1 MLGSFVARRTRSA
14 WLLVGS
20 LTVTVLVTS
29 ALVSALVSFY
39 ATALPATVSAELAR
53 SGTMSMAISGNA
65 GAQPAAQAARVAARL
80 AAAFGRLPFRIDEAT
95 WSDDLAVPV
104 PARAGQVPVVV
115 AAAVGGLAASADL
128 TAGRW
133 PGAPRPGAPIPAA
146 LPASAARDL
155 GVRLGSVLSLRDLSA
170 GTHVSLVVTGL
181 FRPRQPASPYWRI
194 GLIGPSGVAIGGGFA
209 SYGPAVVS
217 PTVLAGNGAG
227 VARLKASQQSFVV
240 LPRVAS
246 IRPADLRS
254 LARRL
259 SAAVTAIDSQGQLT
273 ARTAMPQTLT
283 NVAAGLA
290 AARSLVVISGLQL
303 LLLACAALALASRLL
318 ASYREEQG
326 ALLAARGAARWQ
338 LIAPSLAEATV
349 AVLASAAAGTIAG
362 SWLSA
367 ALVARLTGQPVRAL
381 APGATVWLGAALL
394 SVLCI
399 GIVVWPSARLPRP
412 GEVRIR
418 RGRSAPVAAAVAAG
432 GDVALIVLAVLAVQE
447 LRSYAV
453 TVQVASGSGLD
464 PVIAIAPVL
473 ALAGLAIVPLRLL
486 PLAAK
491 GLERL
496 TVRSRRLASA
506 MASWEI
512 SRRPVRQS
520 GPALLVILAVGAS
533 TLALAQYQS
542 WWQSVHDQ
550 AAFAVGAPVQ
560 VEPPQPEP
568 LGGVARIARLPGV
581 TAAMPV
587 SRAPAG
593 PGQLLVLDAGLAA
606 RTVTLRP
613 DLSSRPLG
621 RLFAAITARSRPGI
635 ILPGRPARLELT
647 ASVTGPAGLGPVSAT
662 LTVQDADGV
671 GYALQTSDMPADGRP
686 HALVARLGAAGA
698 AYPLRLIGMSVN
710 YQVPSYPRPVTAG
723 PAGQPAV
730 LRLDGISVSPVAA
743 GPFARPFAAGRVL
756 AAWRSRA
763 ADPGLAAQLTMLGGA
778 ADGAVRPAIASAGPA
793 GGTEQIRFDPGRGP
807 LIPGSRATQPGLA
820 ELDVDIPAATRPVPV
835 IATGAFAAA
844 NGLRLGTVLPLTV
857 AGASISGQVVAT
869 VSAFPGNGVLV
880 ADQAAVQDA
889 LASQGDGGTLP
900 VTAWWLATATGAA
913 PPGLPAGSVVTA
925 ATTLAQRLEH
935 DPLSAAPV
943 QAAVAVA
950 AAAALLAALG
960 FCVSVAASARERRPQ
975 RALLGALGVPAGPQA
990 GLFCLEEALISVPAA
1005 VVGLA
1010 IGVGLARL
1018 VVPAL
1023 TLTATGGLPVPPVL
1037 VAIPLGWV
1045 AVIAAGLPA
1054 IPVLAAAV
1062 SALRQPDAAA
1072 ELRAAE
1078 AAV

>member
-1 MLGSFVARRTRSA
+1 MLGSFAVRRTRSA

-65 GAQPAAQAARVAARL
+65 GARPAAQAARVAARL

-115 AAAVGGLAASADL
+115 AAAVGGLTASADL

-155 GVRLGSVLSLRDLSA
+155 GVRLGSVLRLRDLSA

-217 PTVLAGNGAG
+217 PAVLAGNGAG

-246 IRPADLRS
+246 IRPADLTS

-259 SAAVTAIDSQGQLT
+259 SAAVMAIDSQGQLT
-273 ARTAMPQTLT
+273 ARTAMPQTLA

-367 ALVARLTGQPVRAL
+367 VLVARLTGQPRAL

-399 GIVVWPSARLPRP
+399 GIVVWPSAWLPRP
-412 GEVRIR
+412 GEARIR

-453 TVQVASGSGLD
+453 TAQVASGSGLD
-464 PVIAIAPVL
+464 PVIAVAPVL

-496 TVRSRRLASA
+496 TARSRRLGSA

-550 AAFAVGAPVQ
+550 AAFAVGARVQ

-621 RLFAAITARSRPGI
+621 QLFAAITTRSRPGI
-635 ILPGRPARLELT
+635 VLPGRPARLELT
-647 ASVTGPAGLGPVSAT
+647 ASMTGPAGLGPVSAT

-686 HALVARLGAAGA
+686 HALVAPLGAAGA

-710 YQVPSYPRPVTAG
+710 YQMPSYPPSVTAG
-723 PAGQPAV
+723 PVGQPAV
-730 LRLDGISVSPVAA
+730 LRLDGISVSPVAT

-756 AAWRSRA
+756 AAWRPRA
-763 ADPGLAAQLTMLGGA
+763 ADPWLAAQLVTLGGA
-778 ADGAVRPAIASAGPA
+778 TDGAVRPAIASAGPA
-793 GGTEQIRFDPGRGP
+793 DGAEQIRFDPGRGP

-820 ELDVDIPAATRPVPV
+820 ELDVDIPAAARPVPV
-835 IATGAFAAA
+835 IATDAFAAA
-844 NGLRLGTVLPLTV
+844 NDLRLGTVLPLTV

-869 VSAFPGNGVLV
+869 VSAFPGDGVLV
-880 ADQAAVQDA
+880 AGQAAVQDA

-900 VTAWWLATATGAA
+900 VTAWWLATATGEA

-925 ATTLAQRLEH
+925 ATTLARRLEH

-975 RALLGALGVPAGPQA
+975 RALLGALGVPSGPQA
-990 GLFCLEEALISVPAA
+990 GLFCLEEAMISIPAA

-1054 IPVLAAAV
+1054 IPVVAAAV